1 MTESMRIF
9 WQLPDGSTAETVV
22 LEPQRKGET
31 KVEHRLRIIAKIA
44 AESPQFQ
51 GASSYAIDGADYPN
65 SFGSFDDLEIQRG
78 KLVVSPERAKTR
90 IVRELQRDAKQELH
104 RTRDE
109 LEEVE
114 DDPEALALVK
124 AHRKKLRA
132 FPVVVAERIE
142 AMTAEE
148 LAQFKAELPKRET
161 KAQA

>member
-1 MTESMRIF
+1 MAENMRIF

-31 KVEHRLRIIAKIA
+31 KVEYRLRIIAKIA

-51 GASSYAIDGADYPN
+51 GASSFALEGTDYPN

-78 KLVVSPERAKTR
+78 KLVVSPERAKAR

-109 LEEVE
+109 LDEAE
-114 DDPEALALVK
+114 DDPETLAKIK
-124 AHRKKLRA
+124 AHRKSLRGFSA
-132 FPVVVAERIE
+132 TVAKQIE
-142 AMTAEE
+142 SLSAEE
-148 LAQFKAELPKRET
+148 LAKFKAKLPVREV
-161 KAQA
+161 